1 MRELIALVEDEADIR
16 EVVELHLAK
25 NNFVVKGFGTIA
37 AFRDFLEKKMLPDL
51 IVLDLMLPDGDGLEL
66 CQELKRNDRFSAIPI
81 IMLTARA
88 EETDKV
94 LGLELG
100 ADDYVTKPFS
110 PKELMA
116 RVRALLRRRRSAQQ
130 PAKRIDLNGMLTI
143 DSEKYEVLAEGRR
156 VNLTNT
162 EFRILQFL
170 AGHPGWVYSRDQILE
185 HLWGQDKVVI
195 DRTVDVHIKHLR
207 EKLGRAAGQMV
218 RNIRGVG
225 YKIEAGP

>member
-1 MRELIALVEDEADIR
+1 MRELIAVIEDETDIR

-37 AFRDFLEKKMLPDL
+37 AFQAFLELKVTPDL
-51 IVLDLMLPDGDGLEL
+51 IVLDLMLPDGDGLDL
-66 CQELKRNDRFSAIPI
+66 CKELKNSDKLSAIPI

-110 PKELMA
+110 PRELVA
-116 RVRALLRRRRSAQQ
+116 RVKALLRRQRSAQQ
-130 PAKRIDLNGMLTI
+130 PAKRIELNGQIVL
-143 DSEKYEVLAEGRR
+143 DSDKHEVTVMGRR
-156 VNLTNT
+156 VDLTST

-185 HLWGQDKVVI
+185 HLWGQDKAVV

-207 EKLGRAAGQMV
+207 TKLGKAGELVENV
-218 RNIRGVG
+218 RGAG
-225 YKIEAGP
+225 YKLRE

>member
-1 MRELIALVEDEADIR
+1 MRELIAVIEDEADIR

-25 NNFVVKGFGTIA
+25 NNFVVKGFGTMA
-37 AFRDFLEKKMLPDL
+37 AFQAFLELKVTPDL
-51 IVLDLMLPDGDGLEL
+51 MVLDLMLPDGDGLEL
-66 CQELKRNDRFSAIPI
+66 CKELKNSDRFSAVPI

-100 ADDYVTKPFS
+100 ADDYMTKPFS
-110 PKELMA
+110 PKELVA

-130 PAKRIDLNGMLTI
+130 PAKLIEINGQIVL
-143 DSEKYEVLAEGRR
+143 DGDKHEVTVKGHR
-156 VNLTNT
+156 VDLTNT

-185 HLWGQDKVVI
+185 HLWGQDKAVV

-207 EKLGRAAGQMV
+207 TKLGKAGELVENV
-218 RNIRGVG
+218 RGAG
-225 YKIEAGP
+225 YKLRE